1 MKKATLTML
10 YLLMILS
17 TTFCL
22 TGCKSREQR
31 LNEETEYEET
41 QMKTVRE
48 KVIRCIKKDDK
59 EGLKKLFS
67 KSAQKDIEDLDGKID
82 EMLEAFKGESI
93 VSIKSEPVDSSR
105 TYDYGKK
112 SITIYGDYELNL
124 DNGKKYILLISYCDT
139 DDENKSSVGIFK
151 LTLLTF
157 SNEMLPEDFRMGS
170 SVDDHGI
177 FIYTLQNY
185 PKK

>member
-1 MKKATLTML
+1 MKKIIYFLIM
-10 YLLMILS
+10 MILLIS
-17 TTFCL
+17 TINSL
-22 TGCKSREQR
+22 TSCKNREQI

-41 QMKTVRE
+41 QMKAVRE

-112 SITIYGDYELNL
+112 SITIYGDYELKL

-139 DDENKSSVGIFK
+139 NDENKSSVGIFK

>member
-17 TTFCL
+17 AVFCL
-22 TGCKSREQR
+22 AGCKSREQR

-41 QMKTVRE
+41 QMKAVRE

-93 VSIKSEPVDSSR
+93 VSVKSEPVDSSR

-177 FIYTLQNY
+177 FIYTLQNC

>member
-1 MKKATLTML
+1 MRKSISAILC
-10 YLLMILS
+10 LLLILS
-17 TTFCL
+17 TAFSL
-22 TGCKSREQR
+22 AGCKSREQR

-41 QMKTVRE
+41 QMKAVRE